1 MRIPVNPRFFTSSV
15 LLTHYCMPRSAIT
28 LTAHV
33 LIFYPFDGPE
43 VQLDCPKLGP
53 TVWTSAG
60 GVGAWFERVLLV
72 SI

>member
-1 MRIPVNPRFFTSSV
+1 
-15 LLTHYCMPRSAIT
+15 MPRSAIT

>member
-1 MRIPVNPRFFTSSV
+1 
-15 LLTHYCMPRSAIT
+15 MPRSAIT

-60 GVGAWFERVLLV
+60 GVGAWFERVHALSSDVEELKGV
-72 SI
+72 GKNVDELPRLT